1 MEEEKITEQHEPPGN
16 DLIIEPNE
24 ATESKRIVR
33 TNPLPVANSGGIHP
47 DTGKPAC
54 MGRNRWS
61 DTYCKKTPGAGT
73 NHPGVGRCKFHAGC
87 VPAMVNMHLY
97 DTSNF
102 SSRVQQLF
110 EEFRNDPQPYNMLN
124 ELAMLRSVAVDYL
137 ERHAFIDKA
146 LTQWAMQVQVEIGK
160 GDTIKRPPKLP
171 NILEIR
177 KLINDIG
184 AMIERMHRIEQ
195 RGLISIQSFKQAF
208 EQVGMVLASEVN
220 DAETL
225 NRIEKRL
232 MKIRIPN
239 IYRAEQL
246 ARKKEIDNARPIEG
260 ELIQ

>member
-1 MEEEKITEQHEPPGN
+1 MEEKEITEQQIPTEKKIIPEP
-16 DLIIEPNE
+16 DRDKEP
-24 ATESKRIVR
+24 VR
-33 TNPLPVANSGGIHP
+33 SSRSNPLPVTNAGSIHP

-61 DTYCKKTPGAGT
+61 DTYCKNLPGKGT
-73 NHPGVGRCKFHAGC
+73 NHPGVGRCRFHAGC
-87 VPAMVNMHLY
+87 TPTMVQMHRY
-97 DTSNF
+97 DTSHF

-146 LTQWAMQVQVEIGK
+146 LTQWAMQVEMGRVEGI
-160 GDTIKRPPKLP
+160 TRPPKLP

-220 DAETL
+220 DSELL

-239 IYRAEQL
+239 IYRAQQL
-246 ARKKEIDNARPIEG
+246 QRKKEMENARPIEG
-260 ELIQ
+260 ELIK